1 MQRPDLCEESSH
13 AIVIG
18 GSMAGLLAARV
29 LSDHFDQVTIVER
42 DRLPDGPAF
51 RPGVPQSR
59 HAHALLTGCLHLLEQ
74 LFPGLG
80 AELDASGAVSGEVPG
95 GALWLTSAGWC
106 RRFRPG
112 LPGLC
117 LSRELLEWHV
127 RRRLMDR
134 EGTVRFREEA
144 EVTGLLP
151 SQDRK
156 AVVGVRLRPR
166 GRGHLSAVDME
177 ELRAELVIDASG
189 RSSQT
194 PSWLEALGYP
204 APQETHINS
213 FLGYASR
220 YYARPHCSQRDWKV
234 MYIMAAPGAPRG
246 GLILPIEG
254 DRWLVTLAGYGED
267 YPPTDEDGFLAFA
280 RSLRSQVL
288 YEAIKDAEPLSGI
301 TGNRH
306 SENRLRHY
314 ERVPRRPEGLLVL
327 GDAACA
333 FNPVYGQGMTMA
345 ACAATV
351 LDDCLWEQDGRCPS
365 GELKGLAKRF
375 QRRLARSQA
384 TAWLMAT
391 GEDLRYPTTTGAKPT
406 LSTRLIHRYMDRVIH
421 VSTQNRTVSRVF
433 FEVLNMVTP
442 STALFRPDVLIPVL
456 LEGGR
461 PRLTEPPTGAPLSS
475 ASAEPVGTLMAS

>member
-1 MQRPDLCEESSH
+1 
-13 AIVIG
+13 
-18 GSMAGLLAARV
+18 MAGLLAARV
-29 LSDHFDQVTIVER
+29 LSDHFDQVTIIER
-42 DRLPDGPAF
+42 DPLPDGPAF

-59 HAHALLTGCLHLLEQ
+59 HAHALLTRGLHLLEQ

-80 AELDASGAVSGEVPG
+80 AELGAAGAVSGELPG
-95 GALWLTSAGWC
+95 GSLWLTSAGWC

-127 RRRLMDR
+127 RRRLMER
-134 EGTVRFREEA
+134 ASTVRFRDEA
-144 EVTGLLP
+144 EVIGLLP
-151 SQDRK
+151 SQDVK

-166 GRGHLSAVDME
+166 GRGPVSEANVE
-177 ELRAELVIDASG
+177 ELPAGLVIDASG
-189 RSSQT
+189 RSSQA
-194 PSWLEALGYP
+194 PGWLEALSYP
-204 APQETHINS
+204 APRETHINS

-220 YYARPHCSQRDWKV
+220 TYAQPHCAQRDWKV
-234 MYIMAAPGAPRG
+234 LYIMAAPGAPRG

-254 DRWLVTLAGYGED
+254 DRWLVTLAGYGGD

-280 RSLRSQVL
+280 RSLRSRVL
-288 YEAIKDAEPLSGI
+288 YEAIEDAEPLSGI

-314 ERVPRRPEGLLVL
+314 ERVLRRPEGLLVL

-345 ACAATV
+345 ACAASV
-351 LDDCLWEQDGRCPS
+351 LDDCLWEQDGRHPS
-365 GELKGLAKRF
+365 GDLTGLAQRF
-375 QRRLARSQA
+375 QRRLAHSHA

-391 GEDLRYPTTTGAKPT
+391 GEDLRYPTTTGAEPT
-406 LSTRLIHRYMDRVIH
+406 LSTRLMHRYMDRVIH
-421 VSTQNRTVSRVF
+421 ASTQNRTVSRVF

-442 STALFRPDVLIPVL
+442 STALFRPNVLIPAL

-461 PRLTEPPTGAPLSS
+461 PGPTEPPTEVPSSS
-475 ASAEPVGTLMAS
+475 ASAEPAGTRRAS